1 MMELQWSG
9 KALDDLS
16 RLHQFLRPVNRRAA
30 AATIQA
36 LVAAPRRLLEH
47 PRLGERLQ
55 GFEER
60 EVRRLLVG
68 NYEVRYEIKDS
79 TIRLLRVWHAREDR

>member
-1 MMELQWSG
+1 MIELRWSG
-9 KALDDLS
+9 KALEDLS

-36 LVAAPRRLLEH
+36 LVAAPHRLLDL

-60 EVRRLLVG
+60 EVRRLFVG
-68 NYEVRYEIKDS
+68 NYEMRYEIQDS
-79 TIRLLRVWHAREDR
+79 IIHVLRVWHAREDR